1 MKIKILLLLLLF
13 SLNLYAYDTGIY
25 SNESETYTVDMQPR
39 TVIITSIDYPD
50 SAVYPTITVNLG
62 LYNAGDTI
70 EYYLNDVLFSADTI
84 TCQSVE
90 KTITGLIDG
99 NNKIEVKTITD
110 LNGIDTEII
119 YIYGFIN
126 PYSNESDTYYVEI
139 SDTTPSPD
147 TIQFNFQ
154 ELVSVSEI
162 IQSINNQ
169 YSATAKS
176 KHEAIK
182 IINTNE
188 SQNFATWHQALFY
201 LKENYE

>member
-84 TCQSVE
+84 TSQSVE

-119 YIYGFIN
+119 YIYGFIS
-126 PYSNESDTYYVEI
+126 PYSIESETYYVEI

>member
-84 TCQSVE
+84 TSQSVE